1 LPGLIDLYEAHAKD
15 RDKFEIIAFHDGT
28 VKDFK
33 ELDEKLKKVKEMQ
46 WHGRDLPFPILLD
59 ATGQTI
65 KDYGIHYFPT
75 TILIDPEGKLVGEAR
90 EDQLEAKLPELPLPV
105 RLAKAARALDKNV
118 TYSLDDPQL
127 DQAIQ
132 VLSRSARVPI
142 RLDKEK
148 LKEASVAPDA
158 KVPYKMSGLVSLR
171 SALNLLL
178 DGLKLTYEQDDKG
191 LVITSRKNRSPQ
203 ADKLSEPQRVCA
215 ERIQKTLDRK
225 VSFYFQKKSLEAIAQ
240 YFEQQAQENFVL
252 EPAAR
257 RAGLLDP
264 KTEVTGSAKDIPLRE
279 ALEKLLGPVG
289 VSFVVR
295 DEVIV
300 LTAKSRPPSAN

>member
-1 LPGLIDLYEAHAKD
+1 MPGLIDLYETHAKN
-15 RDKFEIIAFHDGT
+15 RDKFEIIAIHDGT

-33 ELDEKLKKVKEMQ
+33 ELDNKLTKVKEMY
-46 WHGRDLPFPILLD
+46 WRNRDLPFPILLD
-59 ATGQTI
+59 STGQTI
-65 KDYGIHYFPT
+65 KDYGVHYFPT
-75 TILIDPEGKLVGEAR
+75 TILIDPEGKLVGEAA
-90 EDQLEAKLPELPLPV
+90 EEQLEAKLPELPLSV
-105 RLAKAARALDKNV
+105 RLAKALDKNV

-132 VLSRSARVPI
+132 MLSKSARVPI

-148 LKEASVAPDA
+148 LKEAGVAPDA
-158 KVPYKMSGLVSLR
+158 KVPYKMQGLVSLR

-178 DGLKLTYEQDDKG
+178 DGLNLCCEQGDKG
-191 LVITSRKNRSPQ
+191 LVITARKNGSSQ
-203 ADKLSEPQRVCA
+203 TEKLSEPQRACA

-225 VSFYFQKKSLEAIAQ
+225 VSFDFQKKSLAEIAE
-240 YFEQQAQENFVL
+240 YFEQKTQENFVL

-289 VSFVVR
+289 LGFVVR
-295 DEVIV
+295 DEVVV
-300 LTAKSRPPSAN
+300 LTPKSRAPSAN